1 MRVEIPERVLS
12 CQMTVKE
19 RMQLRP
25 LLLVC
30 VAVVSAIISGFH
42 LYLVSSRGQRYISV
56 ALEIPVESR
65 TNLELNIQSVQEI
78 GNQLVG
84 GEVLEHKDGE
94 SGIVSHSNVEEVPK
108 DLNLSLVV
116 NNGTN
121 IELGILEEEEEVGKL
136 EEGDEEEYEVLL
148 DTGEYE
154 LEEKDMDKEEEE
166 ERESVAPQTQREKR
180 RYKKK
185 RGDHT
190 TARLPAITQP
200 TVLATTVGNTELL
213 VRERTMEREGEK
225 RESVAPQTQRE
236 KRRYKKKRGDHTTA
250 RLPAVTQPTVLATTV
265 GNTELLVRERTM
277 EREGEVERATAGIVK
292 NRGPHVVSK
301 EDYYVKHATSTY
313 QPPTTHTHHHHHN
326 ITRTPSQC
334 SHPPCLQYLSAQE
347 RYIFNKCQKRT
358 ITKVSHGVPAC
369 KCRFRNGVGKKRAA
383 IVSLPGSGNTWIRGL
398 LEKAS
403 GLCTGKTATP
413 RWAQTVCAIY
423 MQAQFTVTEV

>member
-84 GEVLEHKDGE
+84 REVLEHNDGE

-116 NNGTN
+116 NNGTK

-166 ERESVAPQTQREKR
+166 ERESVAPQTQRKKR

-190 TARLPAITQP
+190 TARLPAI
-200 TVLATTVGNTELL
+200 
-213 VRERTMEREGEK
+213 
-225 RESVAPQTQRE
+225 
-236 KRRYKKKRGDHTTA
+236 
-250 RLPAVTQPTVLATTV
+250 TQPTVLATTV

-301 EDYYVKHATSTY
+301 EDYYAKHATSTY

-369 KCRFRNGVGKKRAA
+369 KCKFRNGVGKKRAA